1 MLVEIW
7 SDVICPWC
15 YVGKRRF
22 EHALALYEGRDDVD
36 VVWRS
41 FELDPNAPREP
52 IPLAERLASKFNVDH
67 AEAVAMNERMTE
79 TASGVGLQFRLD
91 KALSGNTF
99 DAHRVI
105 HLAASK
111 GLQAEMDERVKESY
125 FAEGLPVSDREALVE
140 LAASVG
146 LDADETRAMLESDRF
161 TEEVREDERTAAG
174 FGISGVP
181 FFVFDRRLG
190 VSGAQPVEVLVGALQ
205 EAAIPPASPAPSPRG

>member
-22 EHALALYEGRDDVD
+22 EHALALFDGRDEVE
-36 VVWRS
+36 VIWRS
-41 FELDPNAPREP
+41 FELDPHAPPEP
-52 IPLAERLASKFNVDH
+52 IPLADRLASKFNVSH
-67 AEAVAMNERMTE
+67 AEAIAMNERMTE

-91 KALSGNTF
+91 KAISGNTL

-105 HLAASK
+105 HLAASQ
-111 GLQAEMDERVKESY
+111 GLQAEADERIKESY
-125 FAEGLPVSDREALVE
+125 FAEGRPISDRESLIE

-146 LDADETRAMLESDRF
+146 LEADETRAMLESDRF
-161 TEEVREDERTAAG
+161 LDEVREDEQTAAA
-174 FGISGVP
+174 FGINGVP

-190 VSGAQPVEVLVGALQ
+190 VSGAQPPEVLLGALQ
-205 EAAIPPASPAPSPRG
+205 EAAGEVPAP

>member
-22 EHALALYEGRDDVD
+22 EHALALFEGRDDVE

-52 IPLAERLASKFNVDH
+52 IPLADRLASKFNVSH
-67 AEAVAMNERMTE
+67 AEAVAINERMTE

-91 KALSGNTF
+91 KAISGNTF

-105 HLAASK
+105 HFAASK
-111 GLQAEMDERVKESY
+111 GLQAEADERIKESY
-125 FAEGLPVSDREALVE
+125 FAEGLPIGDRESLIE

-146 LDADETRAMLESDRF
+146 LDAGETRAMLESDRF
-161 TEEVREDERTAAG
+161 TDEVREDEQTAAG
-174 FGISGVP
+174 FGINGVP

-190 VSGAQPVEVLVGALQ
+190 VSGAQSPEVLLGALQ
-205 EAAIPPASPAPSPRG
+205 EAAGELPAA

>member
-22 EHALALYEGRDDVD
+22 EHALALYDGRDDVE
-36 VVWRS
+36 VIWRS
-41 FELDPNAPREP
+41 FELDPSAPREP
-52 IPLAERLASKFNVDH
+52 IPLADRLASKFHVSHD
-67 AEAVAMNERMTE
+67 EAVAMNERMTE

-91 KALSGNTF
+91 KAISGNTF

-111 GLQAEMDERVKESY
+111 GLQAEMDERVKDSY
-125 FAEGLPVSDREALVE
+125 FAEGLPISDREALIA

-146 LDADETRAMLESDRF
+146 LDADETRAMLESDAF
-161 TEEVREDERTAAG
+161 TDEVRDDEQTAAS

-190 VSGAQPVEVLVGALQ
+190 VSGAQPPEVLLGALQ
-205 EAAIPPASPAPSPRG
+205 EAAGEVPAG

>member
-1 MLVEIW
+1 VLVEIW

-22 EHALALYEGRDDVD
+22 EHALALFGGRDEVD
-36 VVWRS
+36 VIWRS
-41 FELDPNAPREP
+41 FELDPHAPREP
-52 IPLAERLASKFNVDH
+52 IPLADRLASKFNVSH

-91 KALSGNTF
+91 KAISGNTL

-105 HLAASK
+105 HLAASH
-111 GLQAEMDERVKESY
+111 GLQAEADERIKESY
-125 FAEGLPVSDREALVE
+125 FAEGRPISDRESLIE

-161 TEEVREDERTAAG
+161 LDEVREDEQTAAA
-174 FGISGVP
+174 FGINGVP

-190 VSGAQPVEVLVGALQ
+190 VSGAQPPEVLLGALQ
-205 EAAIPPASPAPSPRG
+205 EAAGEVPAA

>member
-7 SDVICPWC
+7 SDMICPWC

-22 EHALALYEGRDDVD
+22 EHALALFAGRDEVD
-36 VVWRS
+36 VIWRS

-52 IPLAERLASKFNVDH
+52 VPLVDRLASKFNVSH
-67 AEAVAMNERMTE
+67 ADAVAMNERMTE
-79 TASGVGLQFRLD
+79 TASGAGLQFRLD
-91 KALSGNTF
+91 KAISGNTF

-105 HLAASK
+105 HLAASQ
-111 GLQAEMDERVKESY
+111 GLQAEADERIKESY
-125 FAEGLPVSDREALVE
+125 FAEGRPISDRESLVE

-146 LDADETRAMLESDRF
+146 LDAAETRAMLESDRF
-161 TEEVREDERTAAG
+161 TDEVREDEQTAAA

-190 VSGAQPVEVLVGALQ
+190 VSGAQPPEVLLGALQ
-205 EAAIPPASPAPSPRG
+205 EAAGEVPAA